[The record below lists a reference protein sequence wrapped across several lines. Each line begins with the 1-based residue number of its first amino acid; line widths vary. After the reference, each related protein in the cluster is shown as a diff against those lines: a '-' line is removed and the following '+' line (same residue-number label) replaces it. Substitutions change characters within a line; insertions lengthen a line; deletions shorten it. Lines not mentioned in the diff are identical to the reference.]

1 MAKMSKD
8 EKIKTVLDGLASGK
22 TREHLAEIFGYKDW
36 RGLDVMMRREGYI
49 YKNDRYVL
57 PEEKESYQPE
67 AFIPKT
73 VKFVQQQL
81 QLGKNDLATIAA
93 MAGFKDRNELTN
105 YMQTQGWVWSVPE
118 KTYIKENAG
127 NEGTV
132 LKNMEHEDEKPEE
145 TIAPKKNEY
154 ELDFAHFLPLLKFL
168 EDHKEHLELMLE
180 TFNSKQI
187 PNYNFYAGST
197 ITKSVSMGSRL
208 SELAKDFADEMGVS
222 QRVVF
227 ESALIQFMERYGYA
241 QQIKT
246 LLDT

>member
-1 MAKMSKD
+1 MAKMSKK
-8 EKIKTVLDGLASGK
+8 EKVKTVLDGLASGQ
-22 TREHLAEIFGYKDW
+22 TREHLAEILGYKDW

-57 PEEKESYQPE
+57 PEEKEPYQLE

-81 QLGKNDLATIAA
+81 QLGKNDLATIAT

-105 YMQTQGWVWSVPE
+105 YMQTQGWVWSVSE
-118 KTYIKENAG
+118 KTYIKENTG
-127 NEGTV
+127 NKGTV

-145 TIAPKKNEY
+145 TIAPKKNDN

>member
-1 MAKMSKD
+1 MAKMSKK
-8 EKIKTVLDGLASGK
+8 EKVKTVLDGLASGQ